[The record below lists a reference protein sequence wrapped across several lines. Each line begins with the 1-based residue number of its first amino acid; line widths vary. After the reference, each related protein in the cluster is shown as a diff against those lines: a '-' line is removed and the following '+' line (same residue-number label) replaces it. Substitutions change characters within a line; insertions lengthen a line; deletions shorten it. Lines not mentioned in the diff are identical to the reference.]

1 MLDAEQLITVNL
13 LTKTVRLL
21 DILATDHNM
30 TRSQVVSLALQ
41 VLRERELS
49 EGYQQLAAETADM
62 LIDSGIAEVLE
73 HTEW

>member
-1 MLDAEQLITVNL
+1 M
-13 LTKTVRLL
+13 RLL